1 MKWTQNAG
9 DVASERERERRER
22 EEGGVVGFLG
32 FGGYIYI
39 ERERERRGFTVRV
52 DLTKEVARSA
62 VALKNAPFGR
72 TVHEIAAFSD
82 WRNRLF

>member
-1 MKWTQNAG
+1 MPG
-9 DVASERERERRER
+9 MSPLREREREGRERREGWWGFWDS
-22 EEGGVVGFLG
+22 GG
-32 FGGYIYI
+32 IYI

>member
-39 ERERERRGFTVRV
+39 EREREAGIH
-52 DLTKEVARSA
+52 
-62 VALKNAPFGR
+62 R
-72 TVHEIAAFSD
+72 TCRPH
-82 WRNRLF
+82 